1 MRIHLE
7 SKQTAKATHGSTLCR
22 PRHHCKEHDRHANAR
37 IDYHSHDVKPNGSS
51 ATSLHDDG
59 NVVARKLDICRCH
72 EQGTG
77 QMWVKFGAQL
87 IDQKALRLALA
98 PERKENVEQNLGKCQ
113 TLSPA
118 NRVRARADAR
128 DRMSSTKAAVMIASL
143 PASLKHSAPKVMPTD
158 NCHVRQKKDSNGKKQ
173 LSDSLQMLQFQATCT
188 FVKMSQKGSIPL
200 LCLVLLM
207 PYFMLLLCRCSF
219 SALPHLGPLRICP
232 SSPTNR
238 STGNLRSCRNKSGS
252 AWTPHVL
259 RLLTPAVTVEDHCG
273 KIISDPASTLL
284 RRQTRAEAQAFQSAF
299 GRTSSHAIR
308 HPVIF
313 A

>member
-1 MRIHLE
+1 M
-7 SKQTAKATHGSTLCR
+7 
-22 PRHHCKEHDRHANAR
+22 
-37 IDYHSHDVKPNGSS
+37 VF
-51 ATSLHDDG
+51 LHDDG

-87 IDQKALRLALA
+87 IDQKALRLTLA

-158 NCHVRQKKDSNGKKQ
+158 NCRVRQKKDSNGKKQ

-200 LCLVLLM
+200 PLPSFADAVLHAV
-207 PYFMLLLCRCSF
+207 
-219 SALPHLGPLRICP
+219 ALPVLCQCSATSRP
-232 SSPTNR
+232 SSHL
-238 STGNLRSCRNKSGS
+238 SFF
-252 AWTPHVL
+252 PHQQIYRESPVL
-259 RLLTPAVTVEDHCG
+259 PE
-273 KIISDPASTLL
+273 
-284 RRQTRAEAQAFQSAF
+284 
-299 GRTSSHAIR
+299 
-308 HPVIF
+308 
-313 A
+313 